1 MKRCSQG
8 RINHSSRFHPC
19 SIFFANLQRYYW
31 RLSNFVHLADIGRLR
46 YQHPCPFATR
56 MFFISSRLSLRAS
69 CFLLEYVGSLSHC
82 DEWQVWLFI
91 LNVYLHI
98 PLPSLALRTDRVG
111 LPCNHTQRLFG
122 SCCIV
127 CHLDFGDDIGRVL
140 TTVLLYR
147 KVSEPWGWKYHYT
160 FQHIFSKTFAALL
173 TKTFLVSGG
182 WKNIP
187 KYLQLFSL
195 LIHTSKQYKNT

>member
-1 MKRCSQG
+1 VVNGASVIRQNFIRVPLLRKLATILLTSLYLRPSC
-8 RINHSSRFHPC
+8 
-19 SIFFANLQRYYW
+19 RY
-31 RLSNFVHLADIGRLR
+31 R
-46 YQHPCPFATR
+46 QT
-56 MFFISSRLSLRAS
+56 
-69 CFLLEYVGSLSHC
+69 SLSASLSVC
-82 DEWQVWLFI
+82 DEDVFYFFTAFIESVLFSLVTCRVFVSLWWTASLTLLI
-91 LNVYLHI
+91 NVYLHI
-98 PLPSLALRTDRVG
+98 PLPSLAVHTDRAV
-111 LPCNHTQRLFG
+111 LPCNHTQRLFV

-173 TKTFLVSGG
+173 TKTFLESRG

-195 LIHTSKQYKNT
+195 MIHTSKQYKNT